1 MKKLINFL
9 RKFNFIIILLFL
21 LVSEGLFSESE
32 RKLLVLGDSL
42 SAGYGIPS
50 KDKWVNLVQKKLDQ
64 DNISL
69 KLINASLS
77 GETTKG
83 GLSRLPSLLEAVA
96 PDFLFIELGAN
107 DGLRG
112 YPSSKIRSNLI
123 GICNLAKEKGISI
136 IIMEIIVAPNYGK
149 KYMQR
154 LNKVYKEVAN
164 DFDAQLIP
172 PMLNEQIVLNTDL
185 MLPDG
190 IHPNAKGQYVIAENM
205 YDWISKL

>member
-1 MKKLINFL
+1 MNKFINFQ
-9 RKFNFIIILLFL
+9 KKSNFIVILLIL
-21 LVSEGLFSESE
+21 LIPQNLFSENE

-50 KDKWVNLVQKKLDQ
+50 EENWVNIVQKKLNLDKR
-64 DNISL
+64 NIR
-69 KLINASLS
+69 LINASLS

-83 GLSRLPSLLEAVA
+83 GLSRLPSLLENIT
-96 PDFLFIELGAN
+96 PDFLFVELGAN

-112 YPSSKIRSNLI
+112 YPSSKIHSNLI
-123 GICNLAKEKGISI
+123 EICNLAKEKGISI

-149 KYMQR
+149 KYMER
-154 LNKVYKEVAN
+154 LNKVYEEVAN
-164 DFDAQLIP
+164 EFDAQLIP
-172 PMLNEQIVLNTDL
+172 PMLNEEIVLNKDL

-190 IHPNAKGQYVIAENM
+190 IHPNAKGQYVIADDM